1 MAGVFLE
8 VDPQQDE
15 VTDEYE
21 CSKKKEQ
28 TDLSRVFVVF
38 PHQTGCIAEGNKG
51 YHQEGEKDEGREDC
65 RH

>member
-28 TDLSRVFVVF
+28 TDLSGVVVVF
-38 PHQTGCIAEGNKG
+38 PYQTGCIAEGIKG
-51 YHQEGEKDEGREDC
+51 YHQEGAIDAGGEA
-65 RH
+65 